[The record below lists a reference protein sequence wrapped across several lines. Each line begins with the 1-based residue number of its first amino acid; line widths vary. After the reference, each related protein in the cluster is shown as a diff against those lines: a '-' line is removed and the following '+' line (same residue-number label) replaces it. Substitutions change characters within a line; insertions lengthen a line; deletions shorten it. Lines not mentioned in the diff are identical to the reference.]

1 MLAFDQDTWT
11 TEQEIP
17 TQARRQTGADELD
30 RDRLSRAATP
40 DPDDEDLEDDE
51 DLDLDDDDELDL
63 DDDDLEDEDLDA
75 DVVPDYDEEDD
86 LDDDDDTVDDP
97 LRASIDEDEDGV
109 EDDADTSFDLD
120 GTNDPDEI
128 PEREEADNEDLGYP
142 REQEVSRPQEG
153 NDANFSEQIDVTPPR
168 THEFPSEGSPKTDFT
183 SRNVGRTTGRM
194 LGHEPGTEGV

>member
-17 TQARRQTGADELD
+17 TQARRHSDMDELD

-40 DPDDEDLEDDE
+40 DPDDEDLDEDD

-63 DDDDLEDEDLDA
+63 DDDDLEDDDLDA
-75 DVVPDYDEEDD
+75 DVVPDYDEDDD
-86 LDDDDDTVDDP
+86 LDDDDTVDDP
-97 LRASIDEDEDGV
+97 LRASIDDEDD
-109 EDDADTSFDLD
+109 ETFDLD

-128 PEREEADNEDLGYP
+128 PEREEADNEDLGAP
-142 REQEVSRPQEG
+142 SEQEYTTPQEG
-153 NDANFSEQIDVTPPR
+153 NDTNFSEQIDVTPPR

-183 SRNVGRTTGRM
+183 SRNLGRTTGRM
-194 LGHEPGTEGV
+194 VGHEPGTEGV